1 MWKIRRPDALE
12 ILENEDIAKELS
24 TYFEIMLNKRPSRV
38 KVASM
43 IPADK
48 IKDINSLW
56 REHER
61 ILGEFKEIF
70 DKTEF
75 SELKKPDFSYM
86 DLKIK
91 IAENIFKN
99 CYFCEMRCYVNRI
112 TNKGFCGVMNPKI
125 ASQFVHT
132 GEEAP
137 FVPSHTI
144 FFTGCNFGCIY
155 CQNFD
160 ISQFP
165 EAGMAITEEKLA
177 KIIDKRRNEGS
188 RNVNFVGGDPT
199 PNLLYILKTMS
210 LCNENIPVVWN
221 SNFYMSEDAM
231 KLLDGFVDL
240 FLSDFKYGPSDC
252 AKKLSKVPNYWDV
265 ITRNH
270 KMAKNS
276 GDMIIRHLVLPD
288 HVECCSK
295 PILKWISE
303 NLGKKTIINI
313 MGQYRPVYMAQE
325 CEEISRYPSHQEME
339 ETINY
344 AKSLGLINLI

>member
-1 MWKIRRPDALE
+1 MWSRPNTLK
-12 ILENEDIAKELS
+12 ILENENIGRELS

-38 KVASM
+38 KTASM
-43 IPADK
+43 IPAEKSDN
-48 IKDINSLW
+48 INFLW
-56 REHER
+56 KEHKR
-61 ILGEFKEIF
+61 IQKEFKELFNKITF
-70 DKTEF
+70 ND
-75 SELKKPDFSYM
+75 LKKPHFSFL

-91 IAENIFKN
+91 LAEKIFEN

-125 ASQFVHT
+125 ASEFVHT

-137 FVPSHTI
+137 LVPSHTI
-144 FFTGCNFGCIY
+144 FFTGCNFECIY

-165 EAGMAITEEKLA
+165 EAGIEISEEKLA
-177 KIIDKRRNEGS
+177 KIIDRRRREGS

-199 PNLLYILKTMS
+199 PNLLYILKTMKS
-210 LCNENIPVVWN
+210 CSENIPVVWN

-231 KLLDGFVDL
+231 KLLDGFIDL
-240 FLSDFKYGPSDC
+240 FLSDFKYGPEEC
-252 AKKLSKVPNYWDV
+252 AEKLSKVPYYWNTV
-265 ITRNH
+265 IRNH

-303 NLGKKTIINI
+303 NLGKETVINI
-313 MGQYRPVYMAQE
+313 MGQYRPVYRAQE
-325 CEEISRYPSHQEME
+325 CEEITQYPTYQELK
-339 ETINY
+339 ETVDY
-344 AKSLGLINLI
+344 ARSLGLINLI